1 MAPTPRRACRCEAAV
16 EGRRLDEETLAEAQ
30 NALQQDFD
38 PIADLRASA
47 RYRRT
52 VAANLL
58 EKYFRFL
65 SVADVPSVY
74 EFSSP
79 QAFTHV

>member
-1 MAPTPRRACRCEAAV
+1 MAATPRRAHHSEPAL
-16 EGRRLDEETLAEAQ
+16 ERRRIDADTQAEAQ

-47 RYRRT
+47 SYRRT

-58 EKYFRFL
+58 DKYFLFL
-65 SVADVPSVY
+65 NVTDVPSVY

-79 QAFTHV
+79 QVFNHV

>member
-1 MAPTPRRACRCEAAV
+1 MASTPRRARRCEAAV
-16 EGRRLDEETLAEAQ
+16 EGRRLDEDTLAEAQ

-58 EKYFRFL
+58 DKYFRFL
-65 SVADVPSVY
+65 NVTDVPSVY

-79 QAFTHV
+79 QVFNHV

>member
-1 MAPTPRRACRCEAAV
+1 MATTPRRACRCEAAM
-16 EGRRLDEETLAEAQ
+16 EGRRLDEDTLAEAQ

-38 PIADLRASA
+38 PIAALRAST

-58 EKYFRFL
+58 DKYFRFL
-65 SVADVPSVY
+65 NVTDVPSVY